1 MTTPPPLLYDQYY
14 HLFNRGNNREN
25 IFIEERN
32 YLYFMELYVHHI
44 ASIADTYAYCLLR
57 NHFHLL
63 VRIKSESE
71 VQTFRVFRNEVS
83 RTEVS
88 KTRKVSSPSLQ
99 FGNFFNAY
107 AKAINQAYARTG
119 SLFQKPFGRV
129 LVTDHAHL
137 LYLVRYIHYNPQ
149 KHGFV
154 DDYRKWPYSSY
165 PCACLGKTISV
176 ATRIDT
182 GLVQW
187 ARSLYKR
194 PPGRNRFE
202 TDFLLVA
209 G

>member
-14 HLFNRGNNREN
+14 HIFNRGNNREN

-44 ASIADTYAYCLLR
+44 ASVANTYAYCLLR

-63 VRIKSESE
+63 VCIKSESE
-71 VQTFRVFRNEVS
+71 IQTSRVIRNEVS
-83 RTEVS
+83 G
-88 KTRKVSSPSLQ
+88 TRKVSSPSLQ

-119 SLFQKPFGRV
+119 SLFQKPFGRI
-129 LVTDHAHL
+129 LVTDNAHL
-137 LYLVRYIHYNPQ
+137 LHLVRYIHYNPQ

-165 PCACLGKTISV
+165 PALISEKPSRLQR
-176 ATRIDT
+176 ASILDWFNGREAFLTAHQEEID
-182 GLVQW
+182 LKPI
-187 ARSLYKR
+187 SY
-194 PPGRNRFE
+194 
-202 TDFLLVA
+202 LLHDDL
-209 G
+209 